1 MLTKLIKDYLVR
13 EAGVSSDVLERPG
26 LMVSDLGLD
35 SLSLVEMM
43 FEVEDRCGFQLN
55 DPLRFQTMS
64 FDDMVAAIEVEVR
77 QHHNGEL
84 PDLEREGSAVGAK

>member
-1 MLTKLIKDYLVR
+1 MLAQLIKDYLIQD
-13 EAGVSSDVLERPG
+13 AGVSQDVLDRPG

-55 DPLRFQTMS
+55 EPLRFQTMS
-64 FDDMVAAIEVEVR
+64 FAAMLATIEAEVR
-77 QHHNGEL
+77 EHHGGEL
-84 PDLEREGSAVGAK
+84 PNLEGMGSAVGSK